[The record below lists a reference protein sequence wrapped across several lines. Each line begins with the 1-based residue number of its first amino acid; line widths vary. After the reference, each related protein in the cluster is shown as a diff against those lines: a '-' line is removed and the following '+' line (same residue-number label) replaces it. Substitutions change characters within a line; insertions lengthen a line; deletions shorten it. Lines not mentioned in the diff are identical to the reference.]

1 MVDVDLIADKLRELD
16 LRVARVRARRAGTAL
31 ALAADRDAFEL
42 VAFNLML
49 AVQCCVDISLH
60 VIADA
65 RWPVPR
71 NAADAFD
78 VLADHGILSGANA
91 QRLRAAVGF
100 RNVVAHGYAGVDPD
114 KVHAAAT
121 AGLLDLAEFAQQL
134 AAFAAPAP
142 G

>member
-1 MVDVDLIADKLRELD
+1 MVDVDLLADKLRELD
-16 LRVARVRARRAGTAL
+16 ERIARVRARRTSTVEAL
-31 ALAADRDAFEL
+31 AVDRDAFEI

-78 VLADHGILSGANA
+78 VLAAHGMLSGTTAA
-91 QRLRAAVGF
+91 SLRAAVGF
-100 RNVVAHGYAGVDPD
+100 RNVVAHGYAGVDPH

-121 AGLLDLAEFAQQL
+121 TGLHDLTEFARQL
-134 AAFAAPAP
+134 AASVAPSRT
-142 G
+142 